1 MWEEELR
8 RVTAADSNHTLQHH
22 SSDNNFDELIWQLVG
37 DLDPT
42 NDGLEPPRRQSRE
55 EEEEEEGEGRLSSGE
70 HRDNYQRLVR
80 FAFGKKKKRRK
91 TLVDILHKAKF
102 EIDLRFDQI
111 FMDRR
116 WGPSSASV
124 DKRDKPLRNQ

>member
-1 MWEEELR
+1 MLSSVRVWEEEDSEER
-8 RVTAADSNHTLQHH
+8 R
-22 SSDNNFDELIWQLVG
+22 
-37 DLDPT
+37 
-42 NDGLEPPRRQSRE
+42 
-55 EEEEEEGEGRLSSGE
+55 
-70 HRDNYQRLVR
+70 
-80 FAFGKKKKRRK
+80 
-91 TLVDILHKAKF
+91 LVDILHKAKF